1 MSQLL
6 FDENQIF
13 FFLTLAPVV
22 GRNLKIFGAGD
33 WYTTPG
39 SDILWGGAVTA
50 INKITITNKSF
61 IYVSVYI
68 FCDLCVIIIQNFL
81 FTLNFKINLSSSSSK
96 KKSIVLLTVEE

>member
-1 MSQLL
+1 MRIKYFSY
-6 FDENQIF
+6 
-13 FFLTLAPVV
+13 V
-22 GRNLKIFGAGD
+22 GSCSGEKPKIFGAGD

-68 FCDLCVIIIQNFL
+68 FCDLLCNYNTKFL

-96 KKSIVLLTVEE
+96 KKKSIVLLTVEE

>member
-13 FFLTLAPVV
+13 FFSYVGSCSGEKPKNFLVRVIGTRHLA
-22 GRNLKIFGAGD
+22 LIFCG
-33 WYTTPG
+33 
-39 SDILWGGAVTA
+39 GGAVTA

-68 FCDLCVIIIQNFL
+68 FCDLLCNYNTKF
-81 FTLNFKINLSSSSSK
+81 FY
-96 KKSIVLLTVEE
+96 LL

>member
-13 FFLTLAPVV
+13 FSYV
-22 GRNLKIFGAGD
+22 GSCSGEKPKIFGAGD

-68 FCDLCVIIIQNFL
+68 FCDLLCNYNTKFFIY
-81 FTLNFKINLSSSSSK
+81 FKL
-96 KKSIVLLTVEE
+96 

>member
-13 FFLTLAPVV
+13 FSYVGSCSGEKPKNFLW
-22 GRNLKIFGAGD
+22 GD

-68 FCDLCVIIIQNFL
+68 FCDLFVIIIQNFYL
-81 FTLNFKINLSSSSSK
+81 LLNFKINLSSSSSK
-96 KKSIVLLTVEE
+96 KSIVLLTVEE

>member
-22 GRNLKIFGAGD
+22 GRNLKIFLVRVIGTRHLALIFCGD
-33 WYTTPG
+33 
-39 SDILWGGAVTA
+39 GAVTA

-68 FCDLCVIIIQNFL
+68 FCDLLCNYNTKF
-81 FTLNFKINLSSSSSK
+81 FY
-96 KKSIVLLTVEE
+96 LL

>member
-1 MSQLL
+1 MR
-6 FDENQIF
+6 IKY
-13 FFLTLAPVV
+13 FFLTLAPVM
-22 GRNLKIFGAGD
+22 GRNLKFFGAGD

-68 FCDLCVIIIQNFL
+68 FCDLLCNYNTKFFIY
-81 FTLNFKINLSSSSSK
+81 FKL
-96 KKSIVLLTVEE
+96 